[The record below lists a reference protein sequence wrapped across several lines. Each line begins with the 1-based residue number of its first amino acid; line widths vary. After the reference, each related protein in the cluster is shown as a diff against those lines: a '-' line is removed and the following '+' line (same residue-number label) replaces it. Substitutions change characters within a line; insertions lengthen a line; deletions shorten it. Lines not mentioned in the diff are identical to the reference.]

1 MGRKC
6 GLEHCSPEQGL
17 PSKLTARRRELRVDI
32 RLGERSLVESIFC
45 AVGQWRESRT
55 ALRKA
60 SNGQPLQRRGCGMG

>member
-17 PSKLTARRRELRVDI
+17 PLKLTARRRELRVDV
-32 RLGERSLVESIFC
+32 RLGERSLVEGIFC
-45 AVGQWRESRT
+45 AVGQWRESRA

-60 SNGQPLQRRGCGMG
+60 SDGQLLQRKRCGTS